1 VLSRFHLALSLR
13 RPLQC
18 YHKFYAVDVESPHN
32 AILGRPWLHIMKVVP
47 STYHH
52 LVQYPTPTGMIDIR
66 GDQAA
71 ATTIS
76 TVAQKKSGWRS
87 KIARAT
93 LEEILPEEKKL
104 KLIDVE

>member
-1 VLSRFHLALSLR
+1 
-13 RPLQC
+13 
-18 YHKFYAVDVESPHN
+18 
-32 AILGRPWLHIMKVVP
+32 
-47 STYHH
+47 
-52 LVQYPTPTGMIDIR
+52 MIDIR